1 MTSWPNSYCKIVGI
15 TANSKEDL
23 KAVQVL
29 AVKLTSFSKFS
40 IFLDAEQISTVK
52 IGLKLVALI
61 LTELEQEVSIE
72 TLTVGQ
78 DEVALISAIQSDL
91 VNLELL
97 LKSLLSTNSTT
108 TSPAP
113 LLTEEDTAE
122 LIDTIAKLIAIIK
135 DSGKTFSLIH
145 ALYKI

>member
-1 MTSWPNSYCKIVGI
+1 MTSWPSSYCKIVGI
-15 TANSKEDL
+15 TANSKENL
-23 KAVQVL
+23 KAVQIL

-61 LTELEQEVSIE
+61 LTELQQEVSIE

-78 DEVALISAIQSDL
+78 DEVVLISAIQSDL

-97 LKSLLSTNSTT
+97 LKSLLSSNSTT
-108 TSPAP
+108 SP

-122 LIDTIAKLIAIIK
+122 LIDTIANVVAIIK